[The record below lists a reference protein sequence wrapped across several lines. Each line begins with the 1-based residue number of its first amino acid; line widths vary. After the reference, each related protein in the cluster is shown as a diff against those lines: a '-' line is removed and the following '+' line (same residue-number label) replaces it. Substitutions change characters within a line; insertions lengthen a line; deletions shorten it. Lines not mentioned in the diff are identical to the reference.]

1 MPKQAQAHF
10 GISCVPPNPSPFPCA
25 PPLCSLWVMHTYD
38 NVCPTR
44 PEGKVCHKQIMN
56 RLQIADK
63 AHSTAHNNQTK
74 QLQQEAGAGAVA
86 VAGRG
91 RGCGGQARSAR
102 DKWPAMRAR
111 EICSLRLRSLT
122 PALHTKL
129 QAAERERERE
139 RDKERVNDNG
149 INRGY
154 RESINCNRCSCVLCS
169 SELVLSR
176 LIKEWSGMKSLY

>member
-1 MPKQAQAHF
+1 
-10 GISCVPPNPSPFPCA
+10 
-25 PPLCSLWVMHTYD
+25 
-38 NVCPTR
+38 
-44 PEGKVCHKQIMN
+44 MN

-63 AHSTAHNNQTK
+63 AHSTAHNSQTK
-74 QLQQEAGAGAVA
+74 QLQQEAGAGEGVR
-86 VAGRG
+86 RG

-111 EICSLRLRSLT
+111 EICSFRLRSLT

-129 QAAERERERE
+129 QAAEREKE
-139 RDKERVNDNG
+139 RDGERVNDNG

-154 RESINCNRCSCVLCS
+154 RESINCNRCACVLCS

-176 LIKEWSGMKSLY
+176 LIKE